1 MAQVQGQLT
10 ALGDPIWVD
19 ARLDQL
25 REELSDTE
33 TDYAALDLALEV
45 LQEADSQLQSRLSPQ
60 LSQLAGEYFS
70 RLTNGQYTQV
80 SLTRNLEV
88 AVREA
93 DSLADRPLAYL
104 SQGTADQLYLALRL
118 ALADLLLPQPDAC
131 PLILD
136 DAFLT
141 FDDGRLA
148 LALGVIQEL
157 AKTRQVLLFTC
168 QSREGR
174 MLNEREASHV

>member
-1 MAQVQGQLT
+1 MT
-10 ALGDPIWVD
+10 
-19 ARLDQL
+19 
-25 REELSDTE
+25 
-33 TDYAALDLALEV
+33 
-45 LQEADSQLQSRLSPQ
+45 
-60 LSQLAGEYFS
+60 
-70 RLTNGQYTQV
+70 
-80 SLTRNLEV
+80 
-88 AVREA
+88 VREG
-93 DSLADRPLAYL
+93 DSLAERPLSYL

-148 LALGVIQEL
+148 LALEVIQEL
-157 AKTRQVLLFTC
+157 AQSRQVLLFTC

-174 MLNEREASHV
+174 MLG